1 MTKPTA
7 LITGGLSGL
16 GKALAI
22 RLSHTHNLILCDLQP
37 DPAFVNSLPSAIF
50 IKANVVNYNEFEAA
64 FKKGIEKFGEINIL
78 VNNAGITES
87 TSFPIAKEDD
97 WKRVV
102 DVDLNGVIIGCRL
115 ALDYM
120 SKGVVINVASVAGL
134 TGFAFQQPIYTAAKW
149 GVVGFSKSLVLFC
162 KRKGLRVNCICPG
175 FVRTPLV
182 TASEKK
188 GYRTTGN
195 LVDINLVVDGFVH
208 IIEGSMTG
216 QVFSVTKDGTAIHI
230 FNEKE
235 LMAKI

>member
-7 LITGGLSGL
+7 LVTGL

-22 RLSHTHNLILCDLQP
+22 RLAPTHNLILCDLNP
-37 DPAFVNSLPSAIF
+37 DPAFMKSLPSAIF
-50 IKANVVNYNEFEAA
+50 VKANVADYKEFEQV
-64 FKKGIEKFGEINIL
+64 FKAGIEKYGEINIL

-87 TSFPIAKEDD
+87 VPFPTSNEED

-115 ALDYM
+115 ALDYL
-120 SKGVVINVASVAGL
+120 SNGVVINVASVAGL
-134 TGFAFQQPIYTAAKW
+134 TGFAFQQPIYTA
-149 GVVGFSKSLVLFC
+149 VVGLSKSMVLFC

-188 GYRTTGN
+188 GYKTTGN
-195 LVDINLVVDGFVH
+195 LVDINLVVDGFIK
-208 IIEGSMTG
+208 IINGKMTG
-216 QVFSVTKDGTAIHI
+216 QVYSVTKDGISLHA

-235 LMAKI
+235 LIAKI